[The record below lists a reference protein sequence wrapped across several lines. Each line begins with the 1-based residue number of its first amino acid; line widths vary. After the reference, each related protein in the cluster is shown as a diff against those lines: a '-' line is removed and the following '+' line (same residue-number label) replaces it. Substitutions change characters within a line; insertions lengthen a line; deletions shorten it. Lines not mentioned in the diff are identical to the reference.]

1 VTAHA
6 VMTGAQR
13 FGSIVVLTNI
23 TERKLAEET
32 LRHTEKLAATGRLA
46 QTIAHEINNPLEALT
61 NLIYLCTHTDD
72 QQEIQG
78 FLQQATRGW
87 SV

>member
-1 VTAHA
+1 
-6 VMTGAQR
+6 MTGQQR

-46 QTIAHEINNPLEALT
+46 HCRSGLSGYGAVCAGAVCDPTGSQAH
-61 NLIYLCTHTDD
+61 
-72 QQEIQG
+72 
-78 FLQQATRGW
+78 
-87 SV
+87 